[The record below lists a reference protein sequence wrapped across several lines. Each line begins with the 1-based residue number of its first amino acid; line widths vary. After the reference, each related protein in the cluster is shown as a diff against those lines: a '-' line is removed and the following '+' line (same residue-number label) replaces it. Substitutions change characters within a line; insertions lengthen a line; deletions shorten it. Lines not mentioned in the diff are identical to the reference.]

1 MLLLWPITGP
11 GTRADFPPNRLE
23 SRESTM
29 PSTLHAGPAR
39 PPTRPGRL
47 CRAARRLAG
56 KLRLVALLSHLPLV
70 QEELDLLTDVRHQRT
85 SRPRWQRIVFVAVLA
100 VLLAGILGP
109 GEVLLAAFGLVAAA
123 VLWPV
128 LGWPGRVFS
137 GLAAGGWALVLLG
150 WHNAIPV
157 AALVLFARWF
167 CTPNSPISELDSDD
181 AGLPALDPPAGTPDP
196 GWADHSWPNLGDV
209 PTQPLTLGTDYQP
222 AAGHPQPSKPPAD
235 PAALESVLAD
245 WAQIAAAA
253 RLAGSTLNQ
262 VRQDEWGWTAV
273 LELPPGLTYRDA
285 HERRHALESALDIRP
300 HAVRITQDL
309 TSARRVQLR
318 VFARDPLAV
327 APPWRGPQAGSILQ
341 PIPLGYYEDGSLMRL
356 RLAGEC
362 VLIAGMRGAGKSNL
376 LHITVG
382 ELAASLDVVLWGID
396 LKYGLE
402 FGPWT
407 PVFDRVAHNSTD
419 AEHLL
424 EAAGRVMDAH
434 GELLAKTGRKDW
446 QPTPQTPALVIV
458 VDEQGRLRASK
469 RAITILEHIAT
480 GGRALGV
487 WLVSATQYPTVQVLG
502 SGELRSQYTAKV
514 VLRLERKQHVNYVL
528 GEEAANA
535 GWRADLIPADKPGTL
550 YLDAAGATTPMRGRA
565 FEVTMPT
572 IDQVVERYTTR
583 RPSLAPAAVAALE
596 ATSAPGTGEPQTG
609 SLASEGTSDP
619 PHSEGYFAGLDP
631 EQAIIGALAQADP
644 HGATIGDLKQAT
656 GMSRSWIY
664 NKLRELAAAGRAH
677 QVDRGHWALV
687 PSAAGGDQD
696 GQA

>member
-1 MLLLWPITGP
+1 
-11 GTRADFPPNRLE
+11 
-23 SRESTM
+23 
-29 PSTLHAGPAR
+29 
-39 PPTRPGRL
+39 
-47 CRAARRLAG
+47 
-56 KLRLVALLSHLPLV
+56 V

-85 SRPRWQRIVFVAVLA
+85 SRPRWQRIAFVAVLA

-137 GLAAGGWALVLLG
+137 VFAAGGWALVLLG

-167 CTPNSPISELDSDD
+167 CTPTTPSPGLDSDD
-181 AGLPALDPPAGTPDP
+181 DAGLAAIDPPTSALDPRWVDP
-196 GWADHSWPNLGDV
+196 MWPNIGDA
-209 PTQPLTLGTDYQP
+209 PTEPLTLGGDHEP
-222 AAGHPQPSKPPAD
+222 AGGRPRPPLLPAD
-235 PAALESVLAD
+235 PAALDKVVAD

-253 RLAGSTLNQ
+253 RLAGSTLSQ

-273 LELPPGLTYRDA
+273 LELPPGLTFRDA
-285 HERRHALESALDIRP
+285 HERRDALESALDIRP

-318 VFARDPLAV
+318 VFDRDPLAV

-341 PIPLGYYEDGSLMRL
+341 PIPLGYYEDGSVMRL

-376 LHITVG
+376 LHITIG
-382 ELAASLDVVLWGID
+382 ELAACLDVCLWGID

-402 FGPWT
+402 LGPWEG
-407 PVFDRVAHNSTD
+407 VFDRLAHNLTD
-419 AEHLL
+419 AEQLL

-434 GELLAKTGRKDW
+434 GGLLAKAGRKDW

-469 RAITILEHIAT
+469 RAITTLEHIAT

-550 YLDAAGATTPMRGRA
+550 YLDAAGATSPMRGRA
-565 FEVTMPT
+565 FEVTTPT
-572 IDQVVERYTTR
+572 IDQVVERYANR
-583 RPSLAPAAVAALE
+583 RPSLAPAAIAALE
-596 ATSAPGTGEPQTG
+596 VPSTPGAGEPSRTG
-609 SLASEGTSDP
+609 PLSGDRTSHSLHPEGP
-619 PHSEGYFAGLDP
+619 PGGLDP
-631 EQAIIGALAQADP
+631 EQAIIDALAEAGL
-644 HGATIGDLKQAT
+644 HGATVGDLKQAT

-664 NKLRELAAAGRAH
+664 NKLRELAAARRAH
-677 QVDRGHWALV
+677 QVDRGRWALA
-687 PSAAGGDQD
+687 PSATDGDQD
-696 GQA
+696 GHE